1 MGLTLDELAEN
12 DEKIDIDKAG
22 FSIVIDPGVKETI
35 TLYGGLLLDYV
46 NDAFGQ
52 GLVLTL
58 RGAGKCA

>member
-12 DEKIDIDKAG
+12 DEKIEKAG
-22 FSIVIDPGVKETI
+22 LSIVIDPGVKDTI
-35 TLYGGLLLDYV
+35 AQYGGLILDYV

>member
-12 DEKIDIDKAG
+12 DEKIDKVG
-22 FSIVIDPGVKETI
+22 LPIVIDPGVKETI
-35 TLYGGLLLDYV
+35 TQYGGVTLDYV

-58 RGAGKCA
+58 RGAGNCS